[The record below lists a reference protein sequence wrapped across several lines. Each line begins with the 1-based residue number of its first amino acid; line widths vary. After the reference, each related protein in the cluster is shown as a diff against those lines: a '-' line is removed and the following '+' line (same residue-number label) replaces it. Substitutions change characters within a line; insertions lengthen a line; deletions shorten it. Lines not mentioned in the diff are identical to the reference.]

1 MADTPS
7 YPGMPRWVK
16 VLGIVVL
23 ALAVLVIIHKAT
35 GIGGEHGPGRPIRG
49 SGHASPAPGVRQP

>member
-1 MADTPS
+1 
-7 YPGMPRWVK
+7 MPRWVK